1 MNVIFRT
8 DASSLIGTGHVM
20 RCLTLAGELR
30 DAGARVAFISR
41 ELPGHLCDLV
51 EREQGIAVHRLGPA
65 PEAAGQGLAGER
77 MDRLGMDWE
86 QDAAESGEVLRGREA
101 APDWLVA
108 DHYGLDRRWEQRMRG
123 HVRNILAIDDVAD
136 RPHACEVLLDQ
147 NLHSAPERRYAGL
160 VPASCR
166 LLLGPDY
173 ALLRREFREARG
185 RGRTRTGAVKR
196 ILVDFGGSDHANA
209 TGRALEAIAS
219 LRRPE
224 VAVDVVIGPSNP
236 HRESLQARAA
246 SLPRV
251 RTHHRVIRMAAL
263 MEHADLALGAGGATT
278 WERCCVGLPALT
290 LSIAPNQEAL
300 SRAAAEAGATVYLG
314 RAGEVS
320 GADLAGA
327 LARWI
332 DDPGGLQRLSAHAM
346 ALVDG
351 LGAERVMRRG
361 IYGE

>member
-1 MNVIFRT
+1 
-8 DASSLIGTGHVM
+8 
-20 RCLTLAGELR
+20 
-30 DAGARVAFISR
+30 
-41 ELPGHLCDLV
+41 
-51 EREQGIAVHRLGPA
+51 
-65 PEAAGQGLAGER
+65 
-77 MDRLGMDWE
+77 
-86 QDAAESGEVLRGREA
+86 
-101 APDWLVA
+101 
-108 DHYGLDRRWEQRMRG
+108 
-123 HVRNILAIDDVAD
+123 
-136 RPHACEVLLDQ
+136 
-147 NLHSAPERRYAGL
+147 
-160 VPASCR
+160 
-166 LLLGPDY
+166 
-173 ALLRREFREARG
+173 
-185 RGRTRTGAVKR
+185 
-196 ILVDFGGSDHANA
+196 
-209 TGRALEAIAS
+209 
-219 LRRPE
+219 
-224 VAVDVVIGPSNP
+224 
-236 HRESLQARAA
+236 
-246 SLPRV
+246 
-251 RTHHRVIRMAAL
+251 MAAL